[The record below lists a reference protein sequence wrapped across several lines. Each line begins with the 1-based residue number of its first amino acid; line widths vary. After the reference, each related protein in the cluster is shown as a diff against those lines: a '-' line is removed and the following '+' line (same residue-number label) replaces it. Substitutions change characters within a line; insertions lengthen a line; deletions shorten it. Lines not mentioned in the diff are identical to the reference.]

1 MLLTQSTT
9 PIIGWIAT
17 LLGYVM
23 EFIFYCLNFIGIQ
36 NIGLCII
43 IFTIIVRL
51 LMLPLTIKQQKF
63 AKISQVMQPEIN
75 KIQRKY
81 RNKTDQASMM
91 KQNEEI
97 QKVYEKYGTNP
108 TGGCLQL
115 VVQMPIFLALYQVIR
130 KIPAYIPQVK
140 AVYMQVVT
148 AIAGQA
154 GAIDAI
160 NKIGKGLKSSYVTS
174 LASDATKN
182 QIIDTLNYFNADA
195 WHKLAKAIPSASD
208 VINTSSTHIIGM
220 NDFFAGI
227 NVSQTPGFHP
237 SIYWLIPILAALFQY
252 LSAKTMKQPELDG
265 NNPAAGMTKSMTVMM
280 PLMSLYFC
288 LVTPAGLGIYW
299 VTSALFQCLQQV
311 IINKYMDNADIDARV
326 AKNKEKAAKKK
337 AKGQKT
343 FMERLMD
350 TSAKADAAKEE
361 IENPSARKTIK
372 QIASIN
378 TKKIAG
384 PEGTGAEDYASLD
397 SVDISKLGEIG
408 KKAYLVSQYEK
419 EHGHTR
425 GGKK

>member
-220 NDFFAGI
+220 NDF
-227 NVSQTPGFHP
+227 
-237 SIYWLIPILAALFQY
+237 LFQY

-311 IINKYMDNADIDARV
+311 IINKYMDNADIDALV

-384 PEGTGAEDYASLD
+384 PEGTGAEDYANLD

>member
-252 LSAKTMKQPELDG
+252 LSAKTMKHDSHDASYVFIFLFSYSGRSWYLLG
-265 NNPAAGMTKSMTVMM
+265 NKCIIPVFTAG
-280 PLMSLYFC
+280 Y
-288 LVTPAGLGIYW
+288 
-299 VTSALFQCLQQV
+299 
-311 IINKYMDNADIDARV
+311 
-326 AKNKEKAAKKK
+326 
-337 AKGQKT
+337 
-343 FMERLMD
+343 
-350 TSAKADAAKEE
+350 
-361 IENPSARKTIK
+361 
-372 QIASIN
+372 
-378 TKKIAG
+378 
-384 PEGTGAEDYASLD
+384 
-397 SVDISKLGEIG
+397 
-408 KKAYLVSQYEK
+408 
-419 EHGHTR
+419 H
-425 GGKK
+425 

>member
-23 EFIFYCLNFIGIQ
+23 EFIFYILDMINIQ

-43 IFTIIVRL
+43 IFTIFVRL

-81 RNKTDQASMM
+81 RNKTDQASML

-97 QKVYEKYGTNP
+97 QKVYDKYGTSP

-115 VVQMPIFLALYQVIR
+115 VIQMPIFLALYQVIR

-148 AIAGQA
+148 AIGT
-154 GAIDAI
+154 GSKSISAI
-160 NKIGKGLKSSYVTS
+160 NKIGKGLKSSYVTTLS
-174 LASDATKN
+174 AGAGKN
-182 QIIDTLNYFNADA
+182 QIVDVLNYFNADA
-195 WHKLAKAIPSASD
+195 WEKLAHAFPAASG
-208 VINTSSTHIIGM
+208 IIGKASEEIIQM

-227 NVSQTPGFHP
+227 NVAQTPGFHP
-237 SIYWLIPILAALFQY
+237 SIYWLLPILAALFQY
-252 LSAKTMKQPELDG
+252 LTTKTMNQPEVDPS
-265 NNPAAGMTKSMTVMM
+265 NPAAGMTKSMTIMM

-299 VTSALFQCLQQV
+299 VTSALFQCIQQIV
-311 IINKYMDNADIDARV
+311 VNKYMDHVDIDVLV

-343 FMERLMD
+343 LMERLMD
-350 TSAKADAAKEE
+350 TSAQAEQAREE
-361 IENPSARKTIK
+361 IGTRKTIRD
-372 QIASIN
+372 IASIN
-378 TKKIAG
+378 TKKISSPA
-384 PEGTGAEDYASLD
+384 GTGEEDYDVLEK
-397 SVDISKLGEIG
+397 VDTSKLGEIG
-408 KKAYLVSQYEK
+408 KKAYLVAQYDK
-419 EHGHTR
+419 EHGNTK